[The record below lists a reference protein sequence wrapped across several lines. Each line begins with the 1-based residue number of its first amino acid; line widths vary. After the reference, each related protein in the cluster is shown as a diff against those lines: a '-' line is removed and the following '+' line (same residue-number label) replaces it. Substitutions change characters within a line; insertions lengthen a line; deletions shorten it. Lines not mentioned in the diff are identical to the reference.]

1 MQWCHA
7 LGSPENTGKE
17 LFVLMFANNSNVFW
31 MKTIMISTLQY
42 WCLAGETSHIIHQ
55 YLPAT
60 CSKCSTSTYLQCTE
74 MRICMIYIMFVLYM
88 CNEHLDVIL
97 AFYLVISFCSKG
109 YSQFTIKMTREFSM
123 NIIKPLTIDYELLIS
138 KDIFKHWLEHYLIN
152 KI

>member
-1 MQWCHA
+1 
-7 LGSPENTGKE
+7 
-17 LFVLMFANNSNVFW
+17 MFANNSNVFW
-31 MKTIMISTLQY
+31 MKTIMWCRITISTLKY

-60 CSKCSTSTYLQCTE
+60 CSKCSTWTYLQSTE
-74 MRICMIYIMFVLYM
+74 MRIFIIYIMFVLYM

-97 AFYLVISFCSKG
+97 AFYLVISFCIKG
-109 YSQFTIKMTREFSM
+109 HSQITIKMTRKFSM
-123 NIIKPLTIDYELLIS
+123 NIIKPLTIDYQLLIS